1 MVMGETLKIQH
12 PKNITHKGIEILNK
26 TKDERRHRIYK
37 EKDRAMKPWQGPK
50 IWVILLV
57 GLAIMYV
64 NHVF

>member
-26 TKDERRHRIYK
+26 TKGERRYRIYK

-50 IWVILLV
+50 I
-57 GLAIMYV
+57 
-64 NHVF
+64 